1 MLYDSHAHLDL
12 VNENEI
18 EPLLKKAKENGVEE
32 IISCATSFYS
42 NEKILLLS
50 KKYPEIKSAIG
61 LYPLDAVELSEEE
74 IKKAFNFFEEKIK
87 KAFAIGEVGMDFK
100 YSTSEKEQ
108 EKQIQIFTNFIELS
122 KKYNKPLI
130 IHSRFAQRQVLE
142 LLEKNNAKKVLLHS
156 FVDSEKL
163 MKKAVELGYFVS
175 CGLNVLENEQ
185 VQKNIKSFPIE
196 NLLFETDSPIKFG
209 GENANPS
216 KIKYIAEKV
225 SELKEMTFEEI
236 EQQQEKNYKKIFE

>member
-1 MLYDSHAHLDL
+1 MLYDCHSHLDL
-12 VNENEI
+12 INENEI
-18 EPLLKKAKENGVEE
+18 DSLLDHSKKEGVGE

-42 NEKILLLS
+42 NEKTLTLS
-50 KKYPEIKSAIG
+50 KKYPQIKSALG
-61 LYPLDAVELSEEE
+61 LYPLDAIELNEEE
-74 IKKAFNFFEEKIK
+74 INKAFEYFEKNIK
-87 KAFAIGEVGMDFK
+87 SATAIGEVGIDFK

-108 EKQIQIFTNFIELS
+108 EKQIEIFTKFIELS

-163 MKKAVELGYFVS
+163 MKKATELGYFIS

-185 VQKNIKSFPIE
+185 VQKNIKSFPIK
-196 NLLFETDSPIKFG
+196 NLLFETDSPIKFS
-209 GENANPS
+209 GEKASPK
-216 KIKYIAEKV
+216 KIKIIAKKIAQ
-225 SELKEMTFEEI
+225 LKENNLEEI
-236 EQQQEKNYKKIFE
+236 TKQQEKNYKKLFE